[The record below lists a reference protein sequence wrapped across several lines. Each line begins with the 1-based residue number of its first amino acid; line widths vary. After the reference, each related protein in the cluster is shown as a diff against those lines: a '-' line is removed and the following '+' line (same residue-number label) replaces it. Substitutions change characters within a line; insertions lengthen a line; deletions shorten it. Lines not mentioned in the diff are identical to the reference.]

1 MSTLS
6 KVIAVVST
14 SRRLNN
20 AVLNHV
26 LVGAFLVA
34 LAGCA
39 LLVNA
44 LVGRMNDN
52 AGIAL
57 RATVAGAVQARL
69 ASIEQT
75 TFSTSHW
82 NDAAAKLYG
91 ALDEPW
97 AVSNIAMNA
106 ARPEHIYVIDE
117 RGMSL
122 FARRWDRRAT
132 PLLAKAAPVATK
144 ALLAR
149 LPHDAAAL
157 AALHRGVGMIARYDG
172 RVAIIAASTILPESS
187 KLALPAGGFRYLVSV
202 REIDSG
208 LLQEWERTFGI
219 TGLSWRG
226 APAYDA
232 GESNLAVDPGGS
244 PALGY
249 LAWQTPA
256 PGRDA
261 IAQLW
266 PMVVVVT
273 SLFGLAAT
281 MSTLLVA
288 RNRDGLEASGR
299 AARESMRVA
308 EEARQRADVALARSH
323 EDRKL
328 AAHLAA
334 REVDEQI
341 HHRGQL
347 RDSNARTAD
356 QIEQMVSTLTG
367 DLTNAA
373 RNLEASA
380 GRTLGSVQSQHGHAL
395 RITNSSRAAATAIG
409 AVMNSVRTMSD
420 MLGNVSAETAR
431 TRDSI
436 QDSADRSAVA
446 RNANQAMC
454 DQVEMIGEA
463 ARQIASITART
474 RLLALNAT
482 IEAARAGEAGRG
494 FAVVADEVKALAT
507 QTNQLNATVGVS
519 VSKMGLAARASS
531 DLSDGVRLSL
541 EALAQSAGVTLR
553 IVNDQCALTDDVD
566 RNSRSVDEQAET
578 VIQGAGAFSTAL
590 DDIGEQA
597 ELTRRNA
604 GLVRDG
610 AEQLTVTLTRFV
622 ATLRAA

>member
-1 MSTLS
+1 MLTLAKALTVAS
-6 KVIAVVST
+6 ASW
-14 SRRLNN
+14 RLSN
-20 AVLNHV
+20 AVLNRL
-26 LVGAFLVA
+26 LVGAFVVA

-39 LLVNA
+39 MLVTA
-44 LVGRMNDN
+44 LVDRMNDN
-52 AGIAL
+52 AAIAL
-57 RATVAGAVQARL
+57 HATVAGAVQARL
-69 ASIEQT
+69 VAIEQS

-82 NDAAAKLYG
+82 NDAAASLYG
-91 ALDEPW
+91 VLDQHW
-97 AVSNIAMNA
+97 AVSNIAMSA

-117 RGMSL
+117 RGTSL
-122 FARRWDRRAT
+122 FALRWDRTAT
-132 PLLAKAAPVATK
+132 PALALAAPVATR

-157 AALHRGVGMIARYDG
+157 ASLRRGVGMIARYDG
-172 RVAIIAASTILPESS
+172 RAAIIAASTIVPEET
-187 KLALPAGGFRYLVSV
+187 KVAPAKGTYRYLVSV

-226 APAYDA
+226 AINDKA
-232 GESNLAVDPGGS
+232 GEANLAVDPAGA
-244 PALGY
+244 PTLGY
-249 LAWQTPA
+249 LTWRAPT

-266 PMVVVVT
+266 PMAAVVT
-273 SLFGLAAT
+273 LLFVLAAT
-281 MSTLLVA
+281 ISTLMVA
-288 RNRDGLEASGR
+288 RSRQVLEASSR
-299 AARESMRVA
+299 DAQESARVA
-308 EEARQRADVALARSH
+308 EDARQRADAALTQSH
-323 EDRKL
+323 GDREL

-334 REVDEQI
+334 REVDDQI

-356 QIEQMVSTLTG
+356 QIEQMVSTLAG
-367 DLTNAA
+367 DLMEAA

-380 GRTLGSVQSQHGHAL
+380 DTTLGSVQSQHGHAQ
-395 RITNSSRAAATAIG
+395 RITVSSRAAANAIAG
-409 AVMNSVRTMSD
+409 VMNSVRAIGD
-420 MLGNVSAETAR
+420 VLGNVSAETAR

-436 QDSADRSAVA
+436 QDSAERSAVA
-446 RNANQAMC
+446 RNANQTMC
-454 DQVEMIGEA
+454 DQVEMIGKA
-463 ARQIASITART
+463 ATQIAAITTRT
-474 RLLALNAT
+474 KLLALNAT

-519 VSKMGLAARASS
+519 VSKMGIAAQASS

-541 EALAQSAGVTLR
+541 ETLAQSAAVTLR
-553 IVNDQCALTDDVD
+553 IVNEQCVMTADVG
-566 RNSRSVDEQAET
+566 RHSRSVDDQADT
-578 VIQGAGAFSTAL
+578 VIQGAGAFTTAL

-610 AEQLTVTLTRFV
+610 AERLTATLTRF
-622 ATLRAA
+622 AAELRAA

>member
-1 MSTLS
+1 MLTLF
-6 KVIAVVST
+6 KAIAVISA
-14 SRRLNN
+14 SRRLSN
-20 AVLNHV
+20 AVLNRV
-26 LVGAFLVA
+26 LIGAFVVA

-52 AGIAL
+52 AEIAL
-57 RATVAGAVQARL
+57 HATVAGAVQARL
-69 ASIEQT
+69 ASIEKS
-75 TFSTSHW
+75 TFSTSRW
-82 NDAAAKLYG
+82 NDAATNLYG
-91 ALDEPW
+91 ALDERW
-97 AVSNIAMNA
+97 AVSNIVMNA

-117 RGMSL
+117 RGTSL
-122 FARRWDRRAT
+122 FALRWDRKAT
-132 PLLAKAAPVATK
+132 LPLAVAAPDAMK

-157 AALHRGVGMIARYDG
+157 AALRSGVGMIARYDG
-172 RVAIIAASTILPESS
+172 RAAIIAASTIVRESPEI
-187 KLALPAGGFRYLVSV
+187 APPPGGFRYLFSV

-208 LLQEWERTFGI
+208 LLEEWERTFGI
-219 TGLSWRG
+219 TGLSWHR
-226 APAYDA
+226 APADDA
-232 GESNLAVDPGGS
+232 GNANLAVDPGGS

-249 LAWQTPA
+249 LDWQAPT
-256 PGRDA
+256 PGRIA

-266 PMVVVVT
+266 PMAVVVT
-273 SLFGLAAT
+273 LLFVLAAT
-281 MSTLLVA
+281 ISTLMVA

-299 AARESMRVA
+299 DARESMRVA
-308 EEARQRADVALARSH
+308 EEARRCADAALAQSH
-323 EDRKL
+323 GDREL

-341 HHRGQL
+341 QHRGQL

-367 DLTNAA
+367 DLMKAA

-380 GRTLGSVQSQHGHAL
+380 DSTLGSVQSQHGHAQ
-395 RITNSSRAAATAIG
+395 RITQSSRAAATAIG
-409 AVMNSVRTMSD
+409 AVMNSVRAMGD

-454 DQVEMIGEA
+454 DQVEMIGRA
-463 ARQIASITART
+463 ANQIAAITTRT

-519 VSKMGLAARASS
+519 VSKMGIAAQASS
-531 DLSDGVRLSL
+531 DLSEGVRLSL
-541 EALAQSAGVTLR
+541 EALAQSAAVTLR
-553 IVNDQCALTDDVD
+553 IVNDQCAMTDEVG
-566 RNSRSVDEQAET
+566 RNSHSVDEQADT
-578 VIQGAGAFSTAL
+578 VIQGAGAFTMAL

-610 AEQLTVTLTRFV
+610 AEQLTATLTRF
-622 ATLRAA
+622 AETLRAA